1 MWAVMHRFLKGRK
14 DKGLDLP
21 KTQEEYQ
28 RLLVN
33 TPNAM
38 SGRAAR
44 KQFGRVRSGRA
55 ALSRNN

>member
-1 MWAVMHRFLKGRK
+1 MHRFLKGRK